1 MEELIFLH
9 DFINLILIFI
19 ISFVGY
25 IMLIILYNKYINIF
39 LLESQIIECIWTI
52 IPAIILIQIAIP
64 SLLLLYILD
73 ESIDS
78 SLTIK
83 IIGHQWHWRYE
94 YTDFWLE
101 RAVGQIEPRTYQVS
115 IKDQNGQLSDP
126 APAVGQTEPK
136 THRVPKNKPG
146 YAPAVGQIEP
156 KTHRVRVPIN
166 TLGQACFPAPP
177 LKIKIIGHQ
186 WYWRYEYTD
195 FWSVRAA
202 SQIEFDAYMVPTN
215 ELERNI
221 FRLLDVDNRTVLPY
235 NIHIRI
241 LISSSDVLHAWTV
254 PSLGVKADAVPG
266 RLNQI
271 KFISQ
276 RPGIFF
282 GQCSEICGANHR
294 FIPIS
299 LEIVKINSFLNWV
312 SCIYE

>member
-1 MEELIFLH
+1 
-9 DFINLILIFI
+9 
-19 ISFVGY
+19 
-25 IMLIILYNKYINIF
+25 MLIILYNKYINIF

-78 SLTIK
+78 SLT
-83 IIGHQWHWRYE
+83 
-94 YTDFWLE
+94 
-101 RAVGQIEPRTYQVS
+101 
-115 IKDQNGQLSDP
+115 
-126 APAVGQTEPK
+126 
-136 THRVPKNKPG
+136 
-146 YAPAVGQIEP
+146 
-156 KTHRVRVPIN
+156 
-166 TLGQACFPAPP
+166 
-177 LKIKIIGHQ
+177 IKIIGHQ

-271 KFISQ
+271 KFISE

-282 GQCSEICGANHR
+282 WAVFWNLWGKPQ
-294 FIPIS
+294 
-299 LEIVKINSFLNWV
+299 
-312 SCIYE
+312 IYTNLTRNC

>member
-1 MEELIFLH
+1 LRDIINWGQFGLQDANSPIMEELIFLH

-78 SLTIK
+78 SLT
-83 IIGHQWHWRYE
+83 
-94 YTDFWLE
+94 
-101 RAVGQIEPRTYQVS
+101 
-115 IKDQNGQLSDP
+115 
-126 APAVGQTEPK
+126 
-136 THRVPKNKPG
+136 
-146 YAPAVGQIEP
+146 
-156 KTHRVRVPIN
+156 
-166 TLGQACFPAPP
+166 
-177 LKIKIIGHQ
+177 IKIIGHQ

-271 KFISQ
+271 KFIRQ